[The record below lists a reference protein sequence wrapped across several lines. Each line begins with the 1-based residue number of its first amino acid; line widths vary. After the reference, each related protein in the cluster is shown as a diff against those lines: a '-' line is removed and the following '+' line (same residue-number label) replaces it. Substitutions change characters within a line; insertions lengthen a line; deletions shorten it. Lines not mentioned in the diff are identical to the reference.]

1 MLSAV
6 TGTGFPWSLVLGA
19 LLCVLALGALNPWY
33 LLSAAAGL
41 AVNFYYKRTALK
53 EFGGVTGDL
62 AGWFLQLCELG
73 CLAGLVLAQRLEA
86 VL

>member
-1 MLSAV
+1 MGSAV
-6 TGTGFPWSLVLGA
+6 TGTGFPWSLVAGGV
-19 LLCVLALGALNPWY
+19 LCVLALGALSLWY
-33 LLSAAAGL
+33 LIPAAAGL
-41 AVNFYYKRTALK
+41 AVYFYYQHTALK

-73 CLAGLVLAQRLEA
+73 CVAGLVLAQRLEA